1 MAKELFVT
9 DDLENL
15 SEELVFEQ
23 ILLLQEEQNEDLPK
37 TDIGIQDVAAIALN
51 NMPPKYICSFI
62 DKVSPREELVEDLR
76 DLRKYARRQILK
88 AVKKVSNNPHD

>member
-1 MAKELFVT
+1 MAKENFVT

-15 SEELVFEQ
+15 SEEVVFQQ
-23 ILLLQEEQNEDLPK
+23 IEVLRQEGHKDLPD

-62 DKVSPREELVEDLR
+62 DKVSPRKELIDELQDLK
-76 DLRKYARRQILK
+76 KYARRQLLK
-88 AVKKVSNNPHD
+88 AIRKVSKNPHD